1 VLLIELFHN
10 FILGTA
16 PQPPFFFSTPRLI
29 SPFQAYPDLVE
40 KAFALFLSA
49 VGISLGKSVKLVLN
63 RACPACPERA
73 TRVEGS
79 EVEGLTKWTVIF
91 VGCALHNNFFTGSP
105 KPGSLKPSSRLH
117 RLFRPFHQAK
127 LPKPVPALPS
137 IWLRL
142 GGDDIEPASP
152 KAIPHS
158 SRPPILSRHVA
169 ASERTL

>member
-1 VLLIELFHN
+1 
-10 FILGTA
+10 
-16 PQPPFFFSTPRLI
+16 
-29 SPFQAYPDLVE
+29 
-40 KAFALFLSA
+40 
-49 VGISLGKSVKLVLN
+49 VKLALN
-63 RACPACPERA
+63 VACPVYPERA

-79 EVEGLTKWTVIF
+79 EVEGLTKWIVIF